1 MPKANLDVQ
10 VKVIPLEENTLNFSF
25 GQSAGDSQFPESPFA
40 GMTNDSRVVNFQFR
54 AKGPEASGGFLNLPE
69 PSFEQTNSMMVG
81 TKLH

>member
-40 GMTNDSRVVNFQFR
+40 GMTNDSRVVNF
-54 AKGPEASGGFLNLPE
+54 
-69 PSFEQTNSMMVG
+69 
-81 TKLH
+81 